1 MHCRK
6 LAILAV
12 AATIALA
19 AASCARE
26 AGDGASQPADTAAA
40 ASSGTPGLGTAAD
53 SDAPVPA
60 PLTPFAG
67 SPLAGS
73 ADEAAA
79 RRRAAAR
86 RAAARRAAAEQHA
99 TADRMIPTTGAEIP
113 GTGVVPASGSAAAV
127 LPPTQAQQPGGM
139 LIRTGHAVVEV
150 DSIQA
155 GIARVRRLAQE
166 SGALVA
172 NTTVQTGREQR
183 RSASLELRVPSD
195 RFDAVVNGLAPI
207 GKVESINIS
216 AQDVGEEFVDL
227 SARLANARRLEAR
240 LIELLANRTGRL
252 TDVLA
257 VEREL
262 ARVREEIE
270 RYEGRLRYLQA
281 RVSVS
286 SLTVVVHEPPPVVAA
301 HPGEN
306 VIAEAFVEAWRRF
319 VLLVAGFIASLGVLI
334 PVAGVAVGAFALWR
348 RYGASKPPAPE
359 QA

>member
-1 MHCRK
+1 MHRRK
-6 LAILAV
+6 LVILAV
-12 AATIALA
+12 VATILLALA
-19 AASCARE
+19 GASCAME
-26 AGDGASQPADTAAA
+26 KGDGVSQATDTAAA
-40 ASSGTPGLGTAAD
+40 APSGAPGFGTAAGH
-53 SDAPVPA
+53 DAPVPA
-60 PLTPFAG
+60 PMTP
-67 SPLAGS
+67 LDGS
-73 ADEAAA
+73 AEAAA

-86 RAAARRAAAEQHA
+86 RAAARRAAAETHA
-99 TADRMIPTTGAEIP
+99 AADRMIPTTGAE
-113 GTGVVPASGSAAAV
+113 VPVTEARPANASAAAV
-127 LPPTQAQQPGGM
+127 LPPTQAAQQPGTM

-150 DSIQA
+150 DSVQIA
-155 GIARVRRLAQE
+155 IARVRRLAQE
-166 SGALVA
+166 HSALVA
-172 NTTVQTGREQR
+172 NTTVHTGREQR

-207 GKVESINIS
+207 GKVESVNIT

-270 RYEGRLRYLQA
+270 RYEGRLRYLQS

-334 PVAGVAVGAFALWR
+334 PIAGLGVGAFVLWR
-348 RYGASKPPAPE
+348 RYGAQKPAAE
-359 QA
+359 RA